1 MSKQPFFPILACAL
15 ALAFPICL
23 AAQDTQ
29 KLDRLYQEAVADYE
43 AGKFTSAAERLERV
57 LPYASQSYPV
67 HELIGLT
74 YASLN
79 QNDKAIEH
87 LKQAVQLNPQAAEG
101 RTNLGAA
108 LLHSGKADLA
118 GEQFRKAVSLDPH
131 SFNTNH
137 NLGEFYLQSG
147 KLADGVPLLEAA
159 HAIQPD
165 AYENTYDLALAY
177 FTLGRTADSRT
188 LVSSL
193 IAQRDAGELR
203 NLLGQI
209 DEKDGKYVA
218 AVNDFEAASHLDP
231 SEDNL
236 FDWGSEL
243 LLHRTYEPAI
253 AVFKE
258 AARRYPKSPRI
269 LIGLGLSLYSRGIY
283 DEAVGALIAAAD
295 LNPSDYRP
303 YRFLSKAY
311 DSSPKQADNVIEAFK
326 RYAELKP
333 TDALAQ
339 YYYAMSLWKGKR
351 AENADIDAQKIEALL
366 TRAVQ
371 LDDNLADAHVQLG
384 NLYADQHAY
393 EKSIPHYLR
402 AIGLNPDLSDA
413 HYRLGTDYVHTG
425 KKEDAQREFAIYQKL
440 RTEHLAE
447 VEKERAE
454 VQQFVYSEKSTNQ
467 VAQ

>member
-1 MSKQPFFPILACAL
+1 MSKHFLHEILLFTVLISLEPGA
-15 ALAFPICL
+15 IG
-23 AAQDTQ
+23 QDM
-29 KLDRLYQEAVADYE
+29 KNLDRLYQAAVADYE
-43 AGKFTSAAERLERV
+43 AGRFTQAAESLAKV
-57 LPYASQSYPV
+57 LPFATSSYPV
-67 HELIGLT
+67 HELMGLV

-79 QNDKAIEH
+79 QNEKAIDH
-87 LKQAVQLNPQAAEG
+87 LKLAVQLNPEAAEG

-108 LLHSGKADLA
+108 LLHGGKPELA
-118 GEQFRKAVSLDPH
+118 GEQFRKALSLDPH
-131 SFNTNH
+131 SFDANH
-137 NLGEFYLQSG
+137 NLGEFYIQSG
-147 KLADGVPLLEAA
+147 RVTEALPLLEAA
-159 HAIQPD
+159 RNIQPD
-165 AYENTYDLALAY
+165 AYENTYDLALAN
-177 FTLGRTADSRT
+177 FTLGRTAEARR
-188 LVSSL
+188 LVNDL
-193 IAQRDAGELR
+193 IARKDAGELR

-209 DEKDGKYVA
+209 DEKEGKYVA

-236 FDWGSEL
+236 FDWGCEL

-258 AARRYPKSPRI
+258 GTRRYSRSPRI

-283 DEAVGALIAAAD
+283 DEAVGALLSAAD
-295 LNPSDYRP
+295 LNPVDSRP

-311 DSSPKQADNVIEAFK
+311 DSSPKQADNVIQAFK

-333 TDALAQ
+333 TNALAQ
-339 YYYAMSLWKGKR
+339 YYYAISLWKGKR
-351 AENADIDAQKIEALL
+351 AENADFDAQTVEGLL

-393 EKSIPHYLR
+393 EKSIPQYLR
-402 AIGLNPDLSDA
+402 ALQLNPELSDA

-425 KKEDAQREFAIYQKL
+425 NKESAQKEFAIYQKL

-447 VEKERAE
+447 VERERAE
-454 VQQFVYSEKSTNQ
+454 VQQFVYSEKNTNQ
-467 VAQ
+467 MTQ